1 MNELSEDIEL
11 HATMAQI
18 FTTPRDRVN
27 FAAIVL
33 RRVADKLCRAG
44 RTGERDCSCAIAI
57 RNLADELDR

>member
-1 MNELSEDIEL
+1 
-11 HATMAQI
+11 MAQI